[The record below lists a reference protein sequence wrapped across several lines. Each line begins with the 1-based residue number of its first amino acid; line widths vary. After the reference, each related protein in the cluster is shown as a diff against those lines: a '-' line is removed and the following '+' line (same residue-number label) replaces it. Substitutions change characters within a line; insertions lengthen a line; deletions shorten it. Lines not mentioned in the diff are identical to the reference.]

1 LRTRLSKII
10 GIFVPILEREFQ
22 MTADHDRRAEEFLE
36 LGKAAAILELQPAA
50 SGTAGGV
57 RTGRAG

>member
-1 LRTRLSKII
+1 
-10 GIFVPILEREFQ
+10 
-22 MTADHDRRAEEFLE
+22 MTADHDRRGEEFLE